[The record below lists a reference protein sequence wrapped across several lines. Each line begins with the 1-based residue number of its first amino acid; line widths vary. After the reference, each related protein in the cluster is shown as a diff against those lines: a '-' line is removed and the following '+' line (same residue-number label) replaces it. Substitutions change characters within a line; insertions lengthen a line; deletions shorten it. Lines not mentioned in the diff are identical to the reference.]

1 MTAVQIDLDPS
12 PRGDLTQL
20 EKQMPIDGVNKKR
33 RRFLVATTSAVG
45 AVGAG
50 FAAVPFIKSW
60 KPSAR
65 AQAVG
70 APVQVSLN
78 DLEPGQILKVQWRG
92 QTIGV
97 LRRSDESLDLLPEVD
112 DRLRD
117 PQSLES
123 EQPEFAR
130 NEARALRDE
139 FLVVNMHC
147 THLGCVPQVIPE
159 VGPQP
164 FDDNWKGGFFCPCH
178 KSKFDM
184 AGRVFRGLPAPTN
197 LRIPPYSYLDDQTL
211 LIGVNPEGA
220 A

>member
-1 MTAVQIDLDPS
+1 
-12 PRGDLTQL
+12 
-20 EKQMPIDGVNKKR
+20 MPTDGVNKKR
-33 RRFLVATTSAVG
+33 RRFLVAATSAVG

-70 APVQVSLN
+70 APVQVALHG
-78 DLEPGQILKVQWRG
+78 LKPGQIMKVQWRG

-97 LRRSDESLDLLPEVD
+97 LRRTQETIDLLPEVD
-112 DRLRD
+112 VDLRD

-123 EQPEFAR
+123 DQPPFAQ
-130 NEARALRDE
+130 NEARALKDE

-147 THLGCVPQVIPE
+147 THLGCVPQLLPQ

-164 FDDNWKGGFFCPCH
+164 FEENWKGGFFCPCH

-184 AGRVFRGLPAPTN
+184 AGRVYKGVPAPAN
-197 LRIPPYSYLDDQTL
+197 LRIPPYSFLDDQTL
-211 LIGVNPEGA
+211 VIGVSPEGA
-220 A
+220 V

>member
-1 MTAVQIDLDPS
+1 
-12 PRGDLTQL
+12 
-20 EKQMPIDGVNKKR
+20 MPTDGVNKRR

-45 AVGAG
+45 AVGVG

-60 KPSAR
+60 KPSAK

-78 DLEPGQILKVQWRG
+78 GLKPGQIVKVQWRG

-97 LRRSDESLDLLPEVD
+97 LRRSAESLALLPELD
-112 DRLRD
+112 DALRD
-117 PQSLES
+117 PGSQES
-123 EQPEFAR
+123 EQPEFAQ
-130 NEARALRDE
+130 NEGRALREE

-147 THLGCVPQVIPE
+147 THLGCVPQLVPE

-164 FDDNWKGGFFCPCH
+164 FDTDWKGGFFCPCH

-184 AGRVFRGLPAPTN
+184 AGRVYKGVPAPSN
-197 LRIPPYSYLDDQTL
+197 LRIPPYSFLDDRTL
-211 LIGVNPEGA
+211 IIGVNPEGVA
-220 A
+220 

>member
-1 MTAVQIDLDPS
+1 
-12 PRGDLTQL
+12 
-20 EKQMPIDGVNKKR
+20 MPTDGVNKKR

-60 KPSAR
+60 NPSAK

-70 APVQVSLN
+70 APVQVSLYG
-78 DLEPGQILKVQWRG
+78 LKPGQIMKVQWRG

-97 LRRSDESLDLLPEVD
+97 LRRSRETLDLLPEVD
-112 DRLRD
+112 AELRD

-123 EQPEFAR
+123 EQPPFAQ
-130 NEARALRDE
+130 NEARSLNSE
-139 FLVVNMHC
+139 YLVVNMHC
-147 THLGCVPQVIPE
+147 THLGCVPQLIPQ

-164 FDDNWKGGFFCPCH
+164 FQENWKGGFFCPCH

-184 AGRVFRGLPAPTN
+184 AGRVYKGVPAPAN
-197 LRIPPYSYLDDQTL
+197 LRIPPYSFLDDQTL
-211 LIGVNPEGA
+211 VIGVNPEGA

>member
-1 MTAVQIDLDPS
+1 
-12 PRGDLTQL
+12 
-20 EKQMPIDGVNKKR
+20 MPTDGVNKKR
-33 RRFLVATTSAVG
+33 RRFLVAATSAVG

-50 FAAVPFIKSW
+50 FVAVPFIKSW

-70 APVQVSLN
+70 APVQVALHG
-78 DLEPGQILKVQWRG
+78 LKPGQILKVQWRG

-97 LRRSDESLDLLPEVD
+97 LRRSQETLDLLPEVD
-112 DRLRD
+112 AELRD
-117 PQSLES
+117 PQSQES
-123 EQPEFAR
+123 EQPPFAQ
-130 NEARALRDE
+130 NEARALKDE

-147 THLGCVPQVIPE
+147 THLGCVPQVVPE

-184 AGRVFRGLPAPTN
+184 AGRVYKGVPAPAN
-197 LRIPPYSYLDDQTL
+197 LRVPPYSFLDDRTL
-211 LIGVNPEGA
+211 VIGVSPEGA
-220 A
+220 V